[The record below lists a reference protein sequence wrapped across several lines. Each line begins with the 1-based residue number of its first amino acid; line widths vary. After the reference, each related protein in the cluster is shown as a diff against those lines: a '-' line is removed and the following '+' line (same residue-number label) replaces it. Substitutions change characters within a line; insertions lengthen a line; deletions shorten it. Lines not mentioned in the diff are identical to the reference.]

1 MTQNSLI
8 AREVYALS
16 FIIGPMDAPE
26 QAIWL
31 AEHIPHR
38 VRAAIARLP
47 MESSI
52 LRVTA
57 TIDPKCLTEQ
67 QKIYWRCAADS
78 IWERRLA
85 ATRWLIEF
93 VGIKQG
99 KGGNPVRCEKD
110 PKYPDDVHIDDFDG
124 GVPLNRQCVIS
135 GSSLGTEAGNALAF
149 IAMGELFRRG
159 DKFEKAELWGKNLI
173 EHLAEIYGQRSRFV
187 VMFVS
192 KEYVEKAWTTHERR
206 HAQERALLAQ
216 TEYIL
221 PARFDDT
228 PVPGMTS
235 TVGFVDLRN
244 TSPSELVGLILQKLG
259 KRGH

>member
-1 MTQNSLI
+1 VAYHIRALFDSSHELTQNSLI

-16 FIIGPMDAPE
+16 FIIGRMDAPE

-78 IWERRLA
+78 IWEGRLA

-99 KGGNPVRCEKD
+99 KAGNPVRCEKD

-124 GVPLNRQCVIS
+124 GVPLNHLTPEAVTLANVWK
-135 GSSLGTEAGNALAF
+135 GSSQASSHATSGAHPDVRESSLANALAVV
-149 IAMGELFRRG
+149 A
-159 DKFEKAELWGKNLI
+159 
-173 EHLAEIYGQRSRFV
+173 EHLQNTIYQKAGKVLRD
-187 VMFVS
+187 
-192 KEYVEKAWTTHERR
+192 YVLE
-206 HAQERALLAQ
+206 
-216 TEYIL
+216 
-221 PARFDDT
+221 
-228 PVPGMTS
+228 PV
-235 TVGFVDLRN
+235 R
-244 TSPSELVGLILQKLG
+244 
-259 KRGH
+259 

>member
-1 MTQNSLI
+1 MQPRVDAEQSNR
-8 AREVYALS
+8 ARSYALS
-16 FIIGPMDAPE
+16 FIIGRMDAPE

-78 IWERRLA
+78 IWEGRLA

-99 KGGNPVRCEKD
+99 KAGNPVRCEKD
-110 PKYPDDVHIDDFDG
+110 
-124 GVPLNRQCVIS
+124 
-135 GSSLGTEAGNALAF
+135 
-149 IAMGELFRRG
+149 
-159 DKFEKAELWGKNLI
+159 
-173 EHLAEIYGQRSRFV
+173 RSTRMTF
-187 VMFVS
+187 
-192 KEYVEKAWTTHERR
+192 TLT
-206 HAQERALLAQ
+206 
-216 TEYIL
+216 IL
-221 PARFDDT
+221 TAACR
-228 PVPGMTS
+228 
-235 TVGFVDLRN
+235 
-244 TSPSELVGLILQKLG
+244 
-259 KRGH
+259 